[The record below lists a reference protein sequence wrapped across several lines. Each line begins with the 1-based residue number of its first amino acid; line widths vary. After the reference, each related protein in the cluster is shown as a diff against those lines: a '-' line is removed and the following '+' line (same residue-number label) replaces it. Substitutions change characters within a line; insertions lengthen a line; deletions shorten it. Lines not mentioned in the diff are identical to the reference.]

1 MGFTFSSRSGY
12 FSTTSPLECKKVITQ
27 RVFMPYLSDEQKSKL
42 DDAIIDLTTTLTE
55 SNVSVPGG
63 LNYIISQIVDRV
75 VVKHGESY
83 SIYNT
88 LLGSVEAAKLE
99 IYRRLIA
106 PYEDTKIK
114 ENGDVFAKKPKKAA
128 KKGQQKLPRS

>member
-1 MGFTFSSRSGY
+1 
-12 FSTTSPLECKKVITQ
+12 
-27 RVFMPYLSDEQKSKL
+27 MPYLSDEQKSKL

-55 SNVSVPGG
+55 SDVSVPGG

-99 IYRRLIA
+99 ICLLYTS
-106 PYEDTKIK
+106 PS
-114 ENGDVFAKKPKKAA
+114 
-128 KKGQQKLPRS
+128 PRDQRGSRMPSSA

>member
-1 MGFTFSSRSGY
+1 
-12 FSTTSPLECKKVITQ
+12 
-27 RVFMPYLSDEQKSKL
+27 MPYLSDEHKNEL

-55 SNVSVPGG
+55 TEVSIPGG

-83 SIYNT
+83 SLYNT
-88 LLGSVEAAKLE
+88 MLGSVEAAKLE

-114 ENGDVFAKKPKKAA
+114 ENGDVFCKKPKQRS
-128 KKGQQKLPRS
+128 KGQQKLPRS